1 MSEAL
6 IRQLRAEL
14 IVAANAGQAS
24 EHQFHSSTE
33 RVCIIANLR
42 DPAIWRGVP
51 VPWYLFT
58 VLAPDGA
65 AKDAGSTNLL
75 DDDTARHYGHPMI
88 RELKQRE
95 GEYDPKL
102 KLVIRNGAGVMSH
115 IIPF

>member
-1 MSEAL
+1 MPAKRPSTNF
-6 IRQLRAEL
+6 IQEL
-14 IVAANAGQAS
+14 KECSRLCKWNDCHA
-24 EHQFHSSTE
+24 
-33 RVCIIANLR
+33 CIIANR
-42 DPAIWRGVP
+42 RGSPIWRGAP

-75 DDDTARHYGHPMI
+75 DDDAARHYGQPMI
-88 RELKQRE
+88 CELKQRE

-102 KLVIRNGAGVMSH
+102 KLVIRNSAGVVSH